1 MVSGVDECEGD
12 HRGRRI
18 TGKRERQRK
27 IIREEA
33 PLEGALLKEAA
44 LRQDL
49 FGDAQFFAEVIAFG
63 LFVLEIEALGVGK
76 NEIQTEKSS
85 SNIAGFVCPPVAKI
99 ILTNGGVDVSRT
111 EVVHAVVGRMTL
123 HGGMTRGQELVR
135 EVLAAVAAA
144 GLDVGKKL
152 PNGEVPR
159 MGGRDVKKA
168 CFVFGV
174 AESLK
179 AFDVVCGQDHRLKI
193 AALSS
198 RSSRMRRN
206 RSTSARRA

>member
-1 MVSGVDECEGD
+1 MFYLFLVVSF
-12 HRGRRI
+12 
-18 TGKRERQRK
+18 
-27 IIREEA
+27 
-33 PLEGALLKEAA
+33 
-44 LRQDL
+44 L
-49 FGDAQFFAEVIAFG
+49 F
-63 LFVLEIEALGVGK
+63 LFVTPICVFFFFNDTATTEIYTLSLHDALP
-76 NEIQTEKSS
+76 IY
-85 SNIAGFVCPPVAKI
+85 
-99 ILTNGGVDVSRT
+99 GGVELSRT

-123 HGGMTRGQELVR
+123 HGSMTQAQELVR

-152 PNGEVPR
+152 PNGEIPR
-159 MGGRDVKKA
+159 TRGCDIQKPR
-168 CFVFGV
+168 FVFGV

-179 AFDVVCGQDHRLKI
+179 SFDVVCGQDHRLKI

>member
-1 MVSGVDECEGD
+1 MVSGVDVGEGD

-33 PLEGALLKEAA
+33 PFEGAVLKEAA
-44 LRQDL
+44 LRQNL

-63 LFVLEIEALGVGK
+63 LFVLEIGVLGVGK

-85 SNIAGFVCPPVAKI
+85 SNISRFVRPPVAEI
-99 ILTNGGVDVSRT
+99 ILANGGVELSRT

-123 HGGMTRGQELVR
+123 HGSMTQDQELVR
-135 EVLAAVAAA
+135 EVLAAVAAV
-144 GLDVGKKL
+144 GLGVDKKL
-152 PNGEVPR
+152 PNGEIARV
-159 MGGRDVKKA
+159 GGCDVEKA
-168 CFVFGV
+168 GFVFGV

-179 AFDVVCGQDHRLKI
+179 AFDAVSGQDHRLKI